1 VKALPDGFETS
12 ALIDSLADD
21 WGFDVATI
29 EFAPVGFGSYHW
41 MVTDVAGTRGFVTV
55 DDLDRKPWL
64 GDTRESAFDG
74 LASAYRSAV
83 ALRQAGL
90 GFVLAP
96 IPARGGEPLR
106 RIGERHSV
114 ALFPFVN
121 GRAADFGAY
130 EKREDRAAVLRL
142 VAQLHQATRT
152 VDAIALRVDLDL
164 PGRGA
169 LESALR
175 EIDVTWSGGPLAEA
189 AWQALASRAS
199 DVADLLGLFDRLRR
213 EVATRGLDWVVTHGE
228 PHAANVIR
236 TDLGRMLIDWDTVA
250 VAPPE
255 RDLWMLVDAGGA
267 DASPYVDATGHQPD
281 KVALDFFRL
290 TWDLGDLAAYVDVLR
305 SSHREN
311 DDTQKAYIG
320 LLKCVAIRDQ
330 WTEHLTSN

>member
-1 VKALPDGFETS
+1 VKALPDQFDSS
-12 ALIDSLADD
+12 ALIGSLADG

-41 MVTDVAGTRGFVTV
+41 VVTDVGGRRGFVTV

-64 GDTRESAFDG
+64 GDTRESAFEG
-74 LASAYRSAV
+74 LASAYGGAV
-83 ALRQAGL
+83 ALRQQGL

-96 IPARGGEPLR
+96 IPTRGGGPLR

-114 ALFPFVN
+114 ALFPFVD

-130 EKREDRAAVLRL
+130 ENPEDRAAVLTM
-142 VAQLHQATRT
+142 VAQLHRATPA
-152 VDAIALRVDLDL
+152 VDSIALRIDLDL

-175 EIDVTWSGGPLAEA
+175 KINVTWSGGPLSEP

-213 EVATRGLDWVVTHGE
+213 EVATRGRDWVVTHGE

-236 TDLGRMLIDWDTVA
+236 TDVGRMLIDWDTVG

-255 RDLWMLVDAGGA
+255 RDLWMLVYDGAA

-305 SSHREN
+305 SPHREN
-311 DDTQKAYIG
+311 DDTQKAFIG

-330 WTEHLTSN
+330 WAAQLA

>member
-1 VKALPDGFETS
+1 VRALPDEFDSS
-12 ALIDSLADD
+12 ALIGCLADG
-21 WGFDVATI
+21 WEFDLATI

-41 MVTDVAGTRGFVTV
+41 VVTNIEGRRGFVTV
-55 DDLDRKPWL
+55 DDLDRRPWL

-83 ALRQAGL
+83 ALREAGL

-96 IPARGGEPLR
+96 IPAREGGPLR

-114 ALFPFVN
+114 ALFPFVD
-121 GRAADFGAY
+121 GRAADVGVY
-130 EKREDRAAVLRL
+130 ENPEDRAAVLAM
-142 VAQLHQATRT
+142 VAQLHRATPA
-152 VDAIALRVDLDL
+152 VESIALRVDLDL
-164 PGRGA
+164 PGRRA

-175 EIDVTWSGGPLAEA
+175 EINMAWAGGPLSEP

-199 DVADLLGLFDRLRR
+199 EVVELLGLFDRLRR
-213 EVATRGLDWVVTHGE
+213 DVATRGLDWVVTHGE

-236 TDLGRMLIDWDTVA
+236 TEAGRMLIDWDTVA
-250 VAPPE
+250 MAPPE
-255 RDLWMLVDAGGA
+255 RDLWMLVGDSAS
-267 DASPYVDATGHQPD
+267 DASSYVDATGHQPD

-305 SSHREN
+305 SPHREN
-311 DDTQKAYIG
+311 DDTQKALIG

-330 WTEHLTSN
+330 WAAQLV